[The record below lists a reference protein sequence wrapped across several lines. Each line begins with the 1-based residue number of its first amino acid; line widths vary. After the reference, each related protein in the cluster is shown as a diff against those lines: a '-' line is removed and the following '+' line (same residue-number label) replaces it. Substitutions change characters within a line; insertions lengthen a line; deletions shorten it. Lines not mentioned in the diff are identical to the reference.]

1 MPRCGVNPA
10 LGGREK
16 GSPMD
21 GEKPARPQPAEAED
35 GPKITLSWGVDRSP
49 SPADRARLLE
59 ILFEEDEAA

>member
-1 MPRCGVNPA
+1 
-10 LGGREK
+10 
-16 GSPMD
+16 MD
-21 GEKPARPQPAEAED
+21 GETPDRHQPADGED